1 MMVRSAAIYARP
13 DRGEALELAREAY
26 RLLSRLGLQVFYEAS
41 IAGLLGGPAA
51 DLRFREVDLV
61 VVIGGDGTLL
71 RLLQLLQD
79 REPLLYLVKLG
90 RRAYLFPDTPPGEAV
105 SRLPELLGSNSFAV
119 EEYRRLR
126 VEGPGFRLYALNEA
140 AVLALGSKVVGLRVQ
155 VGDSIVYRGLEGDGL
170 LVSTPAGSTA
180 YNYSAGGPV
189 LHPGLD
195 AVALTP
201 VNPVNRAA
209 GPLVVPGSERVRV
222 LVERTIRPVKL
233 IVDGVVERLL
243 YKGALI
249 EASLR
254 GAPSVRVI
262 REPGVAGRLRLPW
275 MV

>member
-1 MMVRSAAIYARP
+1 M
-13 DRGEALELAREAY
+13 
-26 RLLSRLGLQVFYEAS
+26 FYEAS

-51 DLRFREVDLV
+51 DLRFRDVDLV

-71 RLLQLLQD
+71 RLLQLLQE
-79 REPLLYLVKLG
+79 REPLLYLVRLG
-90 RRAYLFPDTPPGEAV
+90 RRAYLFPDTPPREAIE
-105 SRLPELLGSNSFAV
+105 RLPILLRTGGYEV

-140 AVLALGSKVVGLRVQ
+140 AVLALGSKVVGLRVM
-155 VGDSIVYRGLEGDGL
+155 VGSRIVYRGLEGDGL

-189 LHPGLD
+189 LHPDLD

-209 GPLVVPGSERVRV
+209 GPLVVPGAERIRV

-243 YKGALI
+243 YKGALV

-254 GAPSVRVI
+254 GAPGVRVI

-275 MV
+275 LV